1 MQKTNNGN
9 YQDSNITNLQEAQE
23 RAKQKR
29 EEERRKQEQEWR
41 NTLKLTIPPKFKN
54 SDIENF
60 IINGDK
66 EEQKKIVG
74 IKNKVINFVKKR
86 ENFFEGNIIIFSGN
100 VGTGKT
106 HLATALTKEA
116 FKRYKLNCLFTT
128 AGELMRNLEETRSYK
143 CDKSEQDL
151 IDYYKGF
158 ELLVIDELTT
168 ELGTNLLYEIINA
181 RYNHLKTTIIT
192 TNIKPI
198 EIEGLFDNRLMDRVI
213 DNNGFLLEFN
223 YSSRRGGLIN
233 I

>member
-1 MQKTNNGN
+1 
-9 YQDSNITNLQEAQE
+9 
-23 RAKQKR
+23 
-29 EEERRKQEQEWR
+29 
-41 NTLKLTIPPKFKN
+41 
-54 SDIENF
+54 
-60 IINGDK
+60 
-66 EEQKKIVG
+66 
-74 IKNKVINFVKKR
+74 
-86 ENFFEGNIIIFSGN
+86 
-100 VGTGKT
+100 
-106 HLATALTKEA
+106 
-116 FKRYKLNCLFTT
+116 
-128 AGELMRNLEETRSYK
+128 MRNLEETRSYK